1 MGERVSSSEGC
12 HAGRSGRR
20 NIRVTLGVAIGL
32 LAMLVLVPA
41 AFAAAPTYNLEG
53 TWTSGPLSGGVRQ
66 PANGT
71 QTVTQMNM
79 TTGEFSGHS
88 EVDGTSFELAGIE
101 SGSAVE
107 FTQHEGSY
115 TSHDKIPAL
124 SILPN
129 GNIGGNGSFEV
140 EEFWME
146 VTSKTVSS
154 KAEEEAKEEAI
165 KKAKEEEVVKKS
177 EEEPGK
183 KTKEEEAA
191 KKAKEEAEK
200 AKRPTATDVT
210 CNYEFATSTD
220 TCTAQVADAGPAPE
234 VVPTGTVTFT
244 NTGAGGFPYGTT
256 CTIAAS
262 ASAPGVPFCSVVF
275 LGGGSGLPMITA
287 SYGGDS
293 RHSPSDGSTSFA
305 QFAPPEETGE
315 EFAFGG
321 PEQFPES
328 VTVETEVPAE
338 GTTVDGTVNQQTGEE
353 TDPPDPSSP
362 IGIALDSIPKVDSS
376 TLDATGAT
384 DLAALSALVK
394 DFPYSNDL
402 STAAKAI
409 EAKGEALLDY
419 AHQLEASGDA
429 AQIAQ
434 AKSLYA
440 QLVSLDTSYE
450 LIVRV
455 IANDKAGVTSAT
467 KPVAT
472 KSSIIGPLAAAA
484 RRRPTSRGARARF
497 TLFGS
502 ALDRDVH
509 SGKLALTVHL
519 NRALLRRLA
528 RTHSKLTVRLWI
540 EMILPSKVVPGGIPV
555 VSVKTL
561 TLRRRG
567 NPHHTAAK
575 GHKTHKKK

>member
-1 MGERVSSSEGC
+1 MIDASLILGEGDAVFAQVRKTGF
-12 HAGRSGRR
+12 
-20 NIRVTLGVAIGL
+20 GL
-32 LAMLVLVPA
+32 LALGGVLATIFLVLASA
-41 AFAAAPTYNLEG
+41 ASAAAPTYDLQG

-71 QTVTQMNM
+71 QTVTEMNM
-79 TTGEFSGHS
+79 TTGAFSGHS
-88 EVDGTSFELAGIE
+88 EVDGTSFELAGTE

-124 SILPN
+124 SILPD
-129 GNIGGNGSFEV
+129 GNIGGNGSFEAG
-140 EEFWME
+140 EFWME
-146 VTSKTVSS
+146 VTSSS
-154 KAEEEAKEEAI
+154 TGPSNAEKEAKE
-165 KKAKEEEVVKKS
+165 K
-177 EEEPGK
+177 
-183 KTKEEEAA
+183 EAA

-200 AKRPTATDVT
+200 ASALRGSATAVSCD
-210 CNYEFATSTD
+210 YEFATSTD
-220 TCTAQVADAGPAPE
+220 TCTAQVADTGAAPE

-262 ASAPGVPFCSVVF
+262 ASAPGVPFCSVIF

-293 RHSPSDGSTSFA
+293 HHSPSNGSTSFA
-305 QFAPPEETGE
+305 QFGPPEETGE

-321 PEQFPES
+321 PEQFPET

-338 GTTVDGTVNQQTGEE
+338 GTTVDGTVNEQTGVE
-353 TDPPDPSSP
+353 TDPPDPNSP
-362 IGIALDSIPKVDSS
+362 IGIALDSIPKVDAA
-376 TLDATGAT
+376 TLDGTGAQ
-384 DLAALSALVK
+384 DLTALSALVK
-394 DFPYSNDL
+394 DFPYSTDL

-434 AKSLYA
+434 AKSLYN
-440 QLVSLDTSYE
+440 QLVSLNNSYE

-455 IANDKAGVTSAT
+455 IANDQAGVTSAT

-472 KSSIIGPLAAAA
+472 KSSIGPLATAA
-484 RRRPTSRGARARF
+484 RRRPRARARF

-502 ALDRDVH
+502 VLEHDVH
-509 SGKLALTVHL
+509 SGKLALSVHL
-519 NRALLRRLA
+519 NKALLRRLA

-555 VSVKTL
+555 VAVKTL
-561 TLRRRG
+561 TLTRSHGRSHSRPHSRR
-567 NPHHTAAK
+567 K
-575 GHKTHKKK
+575 

>member
-1 MGERVSSSEGC
+1 MIAGRER
-12 HAGRSGRR
+12 RSGR
-20 NIRVTLGVAIGL
+20 VALGVAIGM
-32 LAMLVLVPA
+32 LAGLVLVPA
-41 AFAAAPTYNLEG
+41 ALAAAPTYDLEG

-66 PANGT
+66 PSNGT

-79 TTGEFSGHS
+79 TTGVFSGHS
-88 EVDGTSFELAGIE
+88 EVDGIQFELAGTE

-146 VTSKTVSS
+146 VTSKAVSS
-154 KAEEEAKEEAI
+154 KAEEQAKEEAI
-165 KKAKEEEVVKKS
+165 KKAKEEEAVKKT

-183 KTKEEEAA
+183 KAKEEEKAKEEAA
-191 KKAKEEAEK
+191 KKTKEEAEK
-200 AKRPTATDVT
+200 AKRPSATDVT

-244 NTGAGGFPYGTT
+244 NTAPGGFPYGTT

-262 ASAPGVPFCSVVF
+262 ASAPGVPFCSVIF

-293 RHSPSDGSTSFA
+293 HHSPSTGNTSFA

-321 PEQFPES
+321 PDQFPET

-353 TDPPDPSSP
+353 TNPPDPNSP

-376 TLDATGAT
+376 TLDGTGAT
-384 DLAALSALVK
+384 DLTALSALVK
-394 DFPYSNDL
+394 DFPYSTDL
-402 STAAKAI
+402 DTAAKAI
-409 EAKGEALLDY
+409 EAKGEALLAY

-434 AKSLYA
+434 AKSLYD
-440 QLVSLDTSYE
+440 QLVSLNTSYE

-455 IANDKAGVTSAT
+455 IANDLAGGTSAT

-472 KSSIIGPLAAAA
+472 KSSSIGPLAAAA
-484 RRRPTSRGARARF
+484 RRRPRGARARF

-502 ALDRDVH
+502 VLEHDVH
-509 SGKLALTVHL
+509 SGKLKLTVHL
-519 NRALLRRLA
+519 NKALMRRLA
-528 RTHSKLTVRLWI
+528 RTHSKLAVRLWI
-540 EMILPSKVVPGGIPV
+540 EMILPSKVVPGGIPL

-561 TLRRRG
+561 TLTRG
-567 NPHHTAAK
+567 NGHHPAAK
-575 GHKTHKKK
+575 GHRHRKQS

>member
-1 MGERVSSSEGC
+1 MRL
-12 HAGRSGRR
+12 RF
-20 NIRVTLGVAIGL
+20 
-32 LAMLVLVPA
+32 LVLSGALTAIFLVLASA
-41 AFAAAPTYNLEG
+41 ALAVEPPSYNMQG
-53 TWTSGPLSGGVRQ
+53 AWTNGYLNGSARE
-66 PANGT
+66 PANGSYDIT
-71 QTVTQMNM
+71 AMNM
-79 TTGEFSGHS
+79 TTGALSGTA
-88 EVDGTSFELAGIE
+88 EVSGTSFTVEGTE
-101 SGSAVE
+101 SGTVAH
-107 FTQHEGSY
+107 FTLKEGGY
-115 TSHDKIPAL
+115 TAYDTLHL

-129 GNIGGNGSFEV
+129 GHLGGNGTFNSDGEYS
-140 EEFWME
+140 ESGAGFWTE
-146 VTSKTVSS
+146 QNAASG
-154 KAEEEAKEEAI
+154 
-165 KKAKEEEVVKKS
+165 
-177 EEEPGK
+177 EEPGK
-183 KTKEEEAA
+183 KAKEEEAA

-200 AKRPTATDVT
+200 ASALRGSATAVSCD
-210 CNYEFATSTD
+210 YEFATSTD
-220 TCTAQVADAGPAPE
+220 TCTAQVADTGAAPE

-262 ASAPGVPFCSVVF
+262 ASAPGVPFCSVIF

-293 RHSPSDGSTSFA
+293 HHSPSKGSTSFA

-321 PEQFPES
+321 PDQFPET

-338 GTTVDGTVNQQTGEE
+338 GTTVDGTVNEQTGEE
-353 TDPPDPSSP
+353 TDPPNPNSP
-362 IGIALDSIPKVDSS
+362 IGIALDSIPKVDAA

-384 DLAALSALVK
+384 DLTALGALIK
-394 DFPYSNDL
+394 DFPYSTDL
-402 STAAKAI
+402 ATDAKAI

-434 AKSLYA
+434 AKSLYN
-440 QLVSLDTSYE
+440 QLVSLNTSYE

-455 IANDKAGVTSAT
+455 IANDQAGVTSAT

-472 KSSIIGPLAAAA
+472 KSSSGPLATAA
-484 RRRPTSRGARARF
+484 RRRPRARARF

-502 ALDRDVH
+502 VLEHDVH

-519 NRALLRRLA
+519 NKALMRRLA

-555 VSVKTL
+555 VTVKTL
-561 TLRRRG
+561 TLRRSSR
-567 NPHHTAAK
+567 HHPAAK
-575 GHKTHKKK
+575 GHKK